1 MRPLKTHRVEKMMT
15 VRALATASG
24 VSPTTLVKIEH
35 GRVRPH
41 YSTML
46 AVARALGVEPREVE
60 EFDAALESKIA
71 EAA

>member
-1 MRPLKTHRVEKMMT
+1 MRTLKILRVDKMMT
-15 VRALATASG
+15 VRALASASG
-24 VSPTTLVKIEH
+24 VSPTTLVKLEH

-46 AVARALGVEPREVE
+46 AIAGALGVHPREIA
-60 EFDAALESKIA
+60 EFDAALNRKIA